1 MNAPANGAV
10 TATPFIGELA
20 GVGGTSSTSFPEEED
35 EDEDEDEDEEELVL
49 LEDIFSHNAIK
60 RATGERLETI
70 LECLLLV

>member
-1 MNAPANGAV
+1 MVELPNLNAPANGAE

-20 GVGGTSSTSFPEEED
+20 GVGGTPSTSFPEE
-35 EDEDEDEDEEELVL
+35 EEELVL

-60 RATGERLETI
+60 RDTGERLETI

>member
-1 MNAPANGAV
+1 MVELPNLNAPANGAV
-10 TATPFIGELA
+10 AATPFIGELA
-20 GVGGTSSTSFPEEED
+20 GVGGTFSTSFPEEE
-35 EDEDEDEDEEELVL
+35 EKEEMVL

>member
-1 MNAPANGAV
+1 MVELPNLNAPANGAE

-20 GVGGTSSTSFPEEED
+20 GVGGTPSTSFPEEEK
-35 EDEDEDEDEEELVL
+35 EEEELVL

-60 RATGERLETI
+60 RDTGERLETI